1 MNPESLKLS
10 GFIIFK
16 KVFKS
21 LLIQSRIYTL
31 IHRMDDFIF
40 ERREIKDLNKANINV
55 IYYFHLLLFIKL

>member
-21 LLIQSRIYTL
+21 LLIQSRIYTQ
-31 IHRMDDFIF
+31 IYRMDNFYF
-40 ERREIKDLNKANINV
+40 RKGKKVLNKE
-55 IYYFHLLLFIKL
+55 Y